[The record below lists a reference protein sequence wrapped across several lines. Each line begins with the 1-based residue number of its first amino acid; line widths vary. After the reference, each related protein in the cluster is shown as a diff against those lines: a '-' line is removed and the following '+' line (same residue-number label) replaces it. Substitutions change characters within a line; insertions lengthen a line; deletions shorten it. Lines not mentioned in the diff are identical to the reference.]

1 MVNIY
6 SGEIIKLK
14 ILISEDDDVSRRMLE
29 SILAKWKYEVM
40 ITDNGVDA
48 LAALLSDNPP
58 GIAIL
63 DWMMPALTGVEVCK
77 EVRKRGKEPYSYL
90 ILLTSKGR
98 KEDIVY
104 GIEAGAD
111 DYITKPFNMQ
121 ELKVRLRAGRRI
133 VELSEQLIASREVM
147 HIAATHDSLT
157 GIWNRAAIFDT
168 FKKEFSRANREKKP
182 ISIILADLD
191 YFKKINDQ
199 YGHPAGDEVLRQTS
213 WLMKEVL
220 RQYDT
225 CGRYGGEEFLI
236 VLPGC
241 NSETA
246 LGIAQ
251 RLCNLIESHV
261 IDLSEFQLKVTC
273 SMGAATLA
281 NFDETDKIDSKD
293 MNMLLKIADVAL
305 YQAKND
311 GRNCVRSLF
320 L

>member
-1 MVNIY
+1 M
-6 SGEIIKLK
+6 K

-29 SILAKWKYEVM
+29 SILVKWQYEVM
-40 ITDNGVDA
+40 ITDNGIDA
-48 LAALLSDNPP
+48 LSILLSDNAP

-63 DWMMPALTGVEVCK
+63 DWMMPQMTGVEVCK
-77 EVRKRGKEPYSYL
+77 EIRKHGKEPYTYL

-98 KEDIVY
+98 KEDLVY

-121 ELKVRLRAGRRI
+121 ELKVRLRAGTRI
-133 VELSEQLIASREVM
+133 VELSEQLISARDAM
-147 HIAATHDSLT
+147 QIAATHDSLT

-191 YFKKINDQ
+191 FFKKINDR
-199 YGHPAGDEVLRQTS
+199 YGHPAGDEVLRETS
-213 WLMKEVL
+213 KIMKELL

-246 LGIAQ
+246 SVIAQ
-251 RLCNLIESHV
+251 RLCHLIESH
-261 IDLSEFQLKVTC
+261 IINIPGHQLKVTC
-273 SMGAATLA
+273 SMGVATLA
-281 NFDETDKIDSKD
+281 NFDDIDKIDLKD